1 MVNEK
6 KASASRR
13 DFLKTASLGVGVA
26 ALAGTALK
34 NGKAEASTKS
44 KGLEGAGYRETEHI
58 KKYYE
63 LARM

>member
-26 ALAGTALK
+26 ALAGTTLK
-34 NGKAEASTKS
+34 NNKAEASM
-44 KGLEGAGYRETEHI
+44 KGKGQEGAGYRETGHI

>member
-34 NGKAEASTKS
+34 NNKAEASM
-44 KGLEGAGYRETEHI
+44 KGKGQEGAGYRET
-58 KKYYE
+58 
-63 LARM
+63 